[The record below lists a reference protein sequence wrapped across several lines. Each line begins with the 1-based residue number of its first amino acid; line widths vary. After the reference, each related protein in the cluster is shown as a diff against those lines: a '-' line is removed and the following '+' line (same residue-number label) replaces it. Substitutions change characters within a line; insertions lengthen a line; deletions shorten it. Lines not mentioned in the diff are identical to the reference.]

1 MDYSSRHSECLYTVL
16 MTASTFPAS
25 ATDPVPR
32 FVLDQAL
39 TMAEQS
45 RGLKIV
51 VLTPHTPVSHSRQW
65 PQNES
70 EDGRVVQY
78 RFHYA
83 PRRLETLTAYG
94 IMPALSANP
103 ARVFLVPGLF
113 IAQFFALWKL
123 ARRVRPNVIYA
134 HWFTP
139 QALTAKAVSILT
151 GIPFG
156 FTTHASDVAVW
167 SRLGCVGRKVVS
179 SVTKDAAFVSAVS
192 TQTASKLLDFF
203 PAGGRRNA
211 VKGRLA
217 IIPMGVTVPPGPI
230 EDGNPR
236 HAFIIA
242 RLVEKK
248 GLQVLLEAW
257 PLVTK
262 KVPDAVLTI
271 AGKGPL
277 EGELRAQAVK
287 RGLDIRFPG
296 YVTGAAKEQVFQDGG
311 VVLQPSVVA
320 ETGDSDGLPVAL
332 LEGLA
337 RGRIAV
343 ASDASGAQDLLVDGT
358 SGYLVPAGNADEL
371 AQAIVKAMLLCPR
384 QRAQMAVRARAQVST
399 LSWPR
404 MAAKQLSLFPG
415 IAPHAEPDG
424 QH

>member
-1 MDYSSRHSECLYTVL
+1 M
-16 MTASTFPAS
+16 
-25 ATDPVPR
+25 ATH
-32 FVLDQAL
+32 
-39 TMAEQS
+39 S

-51 VLTPHTPVSHSRQW
+51 VLTPHTPASHSRQW

-103 ARVFLVPGLF
+103 ARVLLVPGLF

-139 QALTAKAVSILT
+139 QALTARAVSILT
-151 GIPFG
+151 KIPFG

-167 SRLGCVGRKVVS
+167 SRLGCVGRRVVG
-179 SVTKDAAFVSAVS
+179 SVTRNAVFVSAVS
-192 TQTASKLLDFF
+192 TQTASKLLSFF
-203 PAGGRRNA
+203 PFGESRTA

-217 IIPMGVTVPPGPI
+217 IIPMGVSVPPEPI

-242 RLVEKK
+242 RLVQKK

-257 PLVTK
+257 PLVIE

-287 RGLDIRFPG
+287 LGLDIRFPG
-296 YVTGAAKEQVFQDGG
+296 YVTGSAKERVFRDGG

-358 SGYLVPAGNADEL
+358 NGYLVSAGNADEL
-371 AQAIVKAMLLCPR
+371 AQAIVKAMLLSPA
-384 QRAQMAVRARAQVST
+384 QRAQMAVRARARVSA

-404 MAAKQLSLFPG
+404 VAAKQLSLFPG
-415 IAPHAEPDG
+415 FASHAELEG